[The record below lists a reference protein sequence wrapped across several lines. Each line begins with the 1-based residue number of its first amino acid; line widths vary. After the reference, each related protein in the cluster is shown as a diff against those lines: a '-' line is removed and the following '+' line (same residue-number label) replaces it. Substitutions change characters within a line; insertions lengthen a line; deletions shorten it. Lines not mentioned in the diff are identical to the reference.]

1 MTEILFD
8 NIIYSLQQSG
18 GISSMWAMLQ
28 KGLLSDAEFQCSFVE
43 QSQATKNIFRKKL
56 NLPINNT
63 YISKTLL
70 PLIINRYCK
79 AKLPQAETPHIFHS
93 SYYRVPSRDN
103 VKTVVTVHDFTYEKF
118 MSGWKRNIHCRQ
130 KHNAIRSADA
140 IVCVSH
146 NTRSDLLYYLPDV
159 NPDKI
164 QVIYNGIS
172 DDFYKIKNVERGD
185 RLLYVGGRVGYKNF
199 ELLIEALSST
209 SHNLD
214 ICGAPL
220 SQKEK
225 YFIDNKLGESRYQV
239 YTHIDNHQLNRLY
252 NTAKCL
258 VYPSAYEGFGLPI
271 VEAQKTGCPVIALN
285 ASSIPEIIGD
295 TPLLMQRAD
304 SKSLHTALN
313 RLELP
318 SILSEVAEAGE
329 INANRFS
336 PQSMTTAYKLLYR
349 HLGEML

>member
-1 MTEILFD
+1 MTKILFD

-28 KGLLSDAEFQCSFVE
+28 EELLSATEFQCSFIE
-43 QSQATKNIFRKKL
+43 QYQVGRNIFRQKL
-56 NLPINNT
+56 NIPFTQIYNP
-63 YISKTLL
+63 KTIL

-103 VKTVVTVHDFTYEKF
+103 VKTVVTIHDFTYEKF

-130 KHNAIRSADA
+130 KYNAICNADA

-146 NTRSDLLYYLPDV
+146 NTRSDLLYYLPNV

-172 DDFYKIKNVERGD
+172 EDFYKIKNVERGD
-185 RLLYVGGRVGYKNF
+185 RLLYVGGRAGYKNF
-199 ELLIEALSST
+199 ELLIEVLSST
-209 SHNLD
+209 SHLLD

-220 SQKEK
+220 TQKEK
-225 YFIDNKLGESRYQV
+225 HFIDNKLGESRYKV
-239 YTHIDNHQLNRLY
+239 HSHIDNRQLNELY

-285 ASSIPEIIGD
+285 SSSIPEIIGD
-295 TPLLMQRAD
+295 TPLLMYRAN

-313 RLELP
+313 RLESP

-336 PQSMTTAYKLLYR
+336 PQSMTTAYKLLYH
-349 HLGEML
+349 HLDAML

>member
-28 KGLLSDAEFQCSFVE
+28 KGLLFDVELQCSFIE
-43 QSQATKNIFRKKL
+43 QYQVCRNIFRQKL
-56 NLPINNT
+56 NIPFTQIYNT
-63 YISKTLL
+63 KTIL
-70 PLIINRYCK
+70 PLAVGRYCK
-79 AKLPQAETPHIFHS
+79 VNIPTTGLPQIFHS
-93 SYYRVPSRDN
+93 SYYRVPSHGN
-103 VKTVVTVHDFTYEKF
+103 VKNVVTVHDFTYERFVK
-118 MSGWKRNIHCRQ
+118 GWRRVLHCRQ
-130 KHNAIRSADA
+130 KHLAIRKADA

-146 NTRSDLLYYLPDV
+146 NTRSDLLHYLPDV

-172 DDFYKIKNVERGD
+172 DDFHKINDVERGD
-185 RLLYVGGRVGYKNF
+185 RLLYVGGRAGYKNF
-199 ELLIEALSST
+199 EMLVEVLSHT
-209 SHNLD
+209 SHHLD
-214 ICGAPL
+214 ICGSPL
-220 SQKEK
+220 SPNEIKL
-225 YFIDNKLGESRYQV
+225 IDNKLGKSRYKV
-239 YTHIDNHQLNRLY
+239 HTHIDNHQLNELY

-271 VEAQKTGCPVIALN
+271 VEAQKTGCPVIALS

-295 TPLLMQRAD
+295 TPLLMSRAD
-304 SKSLHTALN
+304 SKSLLTVLK
-313 RLELP
+313 RLESP
-318 SILSEVAEAGE
+318 SILSEVVDAGE

-349 HLGEML
+349 HLGAIM

>member
-28 KGLLSDAEFQCSFVE
+28 KGLLSDAEFQCSFIE

-56 NLPINNT
+56 NLPINHT
-63 YISKTLL
+63 HISKTLL
-70 PLIINRYCK
+70 PLIINRYCN
-79 AKLPQAETPHIFHS
+79 AKLPQEETPHIFHS

-103 VKTVVTVHDFTYEKF
+103 VKTAVTVHDFTYEKF

-130 KHNAIRSADA
+130 KYHAIRKADA
-140 IVCVSH
+140 IVCVSQ
-146 NTRSDLLYYLPDV
+146 NTRSDLLHYLPDV

-172 DDFYKIKNVERGD
+172 EDFHTINGVERGD
-185 RLLYVGGRVGYKNF
+185 RLLYVGDRAGYKNF
-199 ELLIEALSST
+199 ELLIEVLSST
-209 SHNLD
+209 SHLLD

-220 SQKEK
+220 TQKEK
-225 YFIDNKLGESRYQV
+225 HFIDNKLGESRYNV
-239 YTHIDNHQLNRLY
+239 YSHINNHQLNRLY

-285 ASSIPEIIGD
+285 ASSIPEIIGE
-295 TPLLMQRAD
+295 TPLLMPRAD
-304 SKSLHTALN
+304 RKSLISALY
-313 RLELP
+313 RLE
-318 SILSEVAEAGE
+318 SRSTISEVIAAGGKNAIRFTSQSM
-329 INANRFS
+329 INA
-336 PQSMTTAYKLLYR
+336 YKSLYKS
-349 HLGEML
+349 L

>member
-28 KGLLSDAEFQCSFVE
+28 KGLLSDVEFQCSFIE
-43 QSQATKNIFRKKL
+43 QYQVCRNIFRRKL
-56 NLPINNT
+56 NIPFTQIYNT
-63 YISKTLL
+63 KTIL
-70 PLIINRYCK
+70 PLAVGRYCK
-79 AKLPQAETPHIFHS
+79 VNIPTTELPHIFHS
-93 SYYRVPSRDN
+93 SYYRVHSRDN
-103 VKTVVTVHDFTYEKF
+103 VKTIVTVHDFTYEKF

-130 KHNAIRSADA
+130 KHNAIRKADA

-146 NTRSDLLYYLPDV
+146 NTRTDLLRYLPDV

-199 ELLIEALSST
+199 EMLIETLSLT

-220 SQKEK
+220 TQKEK
-225 YFIDNKLGESRYQV
+225 HFIDNKLGESRYKV
-239 YTHIDNHQLNRLY
+239 YSHIDNHQLNRLY

-313 RLELP
+313 RLESP
-318 SILSEVAEAGE
+318 SILSEVVDAGE

-336 PQSMTTAYKLLYR
+336 PQSMTTAYKLLYH
-349 HLGEML
+349 HLDAML